1 MKDTN
6 KRFER
11 MRWGVLAPL
20 AAAVLVACG
29 GGGSGSAGLSGVAV
43 DGYLEGATAF
53 LDLNGDGLFTQGEP
67 SAVTDG
73 SGRYTLDTS
82 GVQQALKGLKVV
94 VTGGVDTDTGYAF
107 EGRLVA
113 RVEEAAAGQVVTPLT
128 TLADALVAQGLAQ
141 DVAAARTL
149 IANALG
155 LSSEALAQDPMA
167 LLDSQP
173 GVYAAQVALQ
183 RSVQLLASAN
193 AGESAQEAQGRV
205 IAALASAVAA
215 QSSRVQLGALV
226 SQLAGLKNSQEAGEL
241 ADRLHDAVERA
252 LRDADKARGKQKSRA
267 VIKALDDLRL
277 KAQNSGDYRLSA
289 LAAALDQ
296 SYGLTERQPV
306 SRLFNDD
313 DSDDDGALNDL
324 SGRTGAVTVYQQPVN
339 TTGRLLASNC
349 FQCHGTGGVGGFDS
363 IRGSEASEVREYL
376 SKPANSNIMAAHA
389 QGYTR
394 AQLDAIIAYLQQ
406 R

>member
-1 MKDTN
+1 MNNTN

-29 GGGSGSAGLSGVAV
+29 GGGSGAAGLSGVAV
-43 DGYLEGATAF
+43 DGYLEGATVF
-53 LDLNGDGLFTQGEP
+53 LDLDGDGLHTAGEP
-67 SAVTDG
+67 SAVTDS

-82 GVQQALKGLKVV
+82 SVKVALDGLKVV

-113 RVEEAAAGQVVTPLT
+113 RVQDASAGQVVTPLT
-128 TLADALVAQGLAQ
+128 TLVDAMVAQGLAQ

-155 LSSEALAQDPMA
+155 LSSTDLEQDPMA
-167 LLDSQP
+167 LLNSQP
-173 GVYAAQVALQ
+173 GVYATQVALQ
-183 RSVQLLASAN
+183 RAVQLLAAAN

-205 IAALASAVAA
+205 VAALAIAVAA
-215 QSSRVQLGALV
+215 QSSQVQLGALV
-226 SQLAGLKNSQEAGEL
+226 SQLAGLNNSKEAGEL
-241 ADRLHDAVERA
+241 AERMHDAVERA
-252 LRDADKARGKQKSRA
+252 LRDTDKTRGKQKSRA

-277 KAQNSGDYRLSA
+277 KAQNSGDYQWAA
-289 LAAALDQ
+289 LALAIDQ

-313 DSDDDGALNDL
+313 ESDDDGALTDL
-324 SGRTGAVTVYQQPVN
+324 SGRTGSVTVYQQPVN

-349 FQCHGTGGVGGFDS
+349 FQCHGTGGVGGFDN